1 MIIKKKILSNE
12 IIKRRL
18 KGINLKDRYLF
29 EKDIK
34 RSINSSY
41 TYTMKNI
48 CVFPDGK
55 IQTFSNK
62 IVNDYLGFA
71 SLSKLILLKKIILKI
86 KYVLSIIFKNAFY
99 PKKIIKDKC
108 FIIYNRNSN
117 GYFHWTIDTL
127 PKILITKNI
136 DKKIT
141 LALPDTLNIKFVVGY
156 IFFLGFLLAG
166 GNILQQISLIYTDV
180 ANSAVFTVLYV
191 VIVPIIAFFL
201 LNGGLGL
208 EPVSTN
214 KWGGL
219 LVTLVLGCT
228 GIALAFPLGIILALG
243 RRSNLPVI
251 SMMCTLFIE
260 FIRGVPLI
268 TLLFFGMVMLPLFL
282 PEGIDMD
289 GLARVLVAVT
299 LFQAAYM
306 AEVIRGGL
314 QAIPQG
320 QYEAARSIGLSYWQ
334 MNRKVVLPQAI
345 RISIPSIVNTSI
357 GLFKDTTLV
366 IIVGLLDLLGI
377 GRGAL
382 ADTTWLGLAYEV
394 YFFVSLVFFIFT
406 FGMSRYSLYL
416 EKKLKTGI
424 NMGAD

>member
-1 MIIKKKILSNE
+1 MNDLTEARKPPVATTGILGWLRINLFSNWVNSLITLFVLYILIQFIPWILNWTIFAADFKYNFNGEE
-12 IIKRRL
+12 IINREMCSRVLDPENGGACWAIIYVRFYQFMYGFYPREEVWRVNLSYIMLAVAIVPLLFDKFPFRKHFL
-18 KGINLKDRYLF
+18 KF
-29 EKDIK
+29 
-34 RSINSSY
+34 
-41 TYTMKNI
+41 TY
-48 CVFPDGK
+48 VFP
-55 IQTFSNK
+55 
-62 IVNDYLGFA
+62 
-71 SLSKLILLKKIILKI
+71 II
-86 KYVLSIIFKNAFY
+86 
-99 PKKIIKDKC
+99 
-108 FIIYNRNSN
+108 
-117 GYFHWTIDTL
+117 T
-127 PKILITKNI
+127 
-136 DKKIT
+136 
-141 LALPDTLNIKFVVGY
+141 
-156 IFFLGFLLAG
+156 
-166 GNILQQISLIYTDV
+166 
-180 ANSAVFTVLYV
+180 
-191 VIVPIIAFFL
+191 FFL

-299 LFQAAYM
+299 LFQSAYM

-334 MNRKVVLPQAI
+334 MNMKVVLPQAI

-406 FGMSRYSLYL
+406 FAMSRYSLYL

>member
-1 MIIKKKILSNE
+1 MNE
-12 IIKRRL
+12 IIEYRKPPVATT
-18 KGINLKDRYLF
+18 GILGWLRANL
-29 EKDIK
+29 
-34 RSINSSY
+34 
-41 TYTMKNI
+41 
-48 CVFPDGK
+48 
-55 IQTFSNK
+55 FSNW
-62 IVNDYLGFA
+62 VN
-71 SLSKLILLKKIILKI
+71 
-86 KYVLSIIFKNAFY
+86 SIISLFVLYILIQFIPWILNWTIFAADFKYNFNGEEIIDRTMCSRVLDPENGGACWAIIYVRFYQFMYGFY
-99 PKKIIKDKC
+99 PREEVWRVNLSYIM
-108 FIIYNRNSN
+108 
-117 GYFHWTIDTL
+117 
-127 PKILITKNI
+127 
-136 DKKIT
+136 
-141 LALPDTLNIKFVVGY
+141 LAVAVVPLLFDGFPFRKHFLKFTY
-156 IFFLGFLLAG
+156 AF
-166 GNILQQISLIYTDV
+166 
-180 ANSAVFTVLYV
+180 
-191 VIVPIIAFFL
+191 PIIAFFL

-208 EPVSTN
+208 QEVSTN

-282 PEGIDMD
+282 PEGINMD

-299 LFQAAYM
+299 LFQSAYM

-334 MNRKVVLPQAI
+334 MNMKIVLPQAI

-394 YFFVSLVFFIFT
+394 YFFVALVFFIFT
-406 FGMSRYSLYL
+406 FAMSRYSLYL

>member
-1 MIIKKKILSNE
+1 MNE
-12 IIKRRL
+12 ITESRKPPVATT
-18 KGINLKDRYLF
+18 GILGWLRMNLF
-29 EKDIK
+29 
-34 RSINSSY
+34 SNWINSLVSLFVLYILIQFIPWILNWTIFAADFKYNFNGAEITDRTMCSRVLDPENGGACWAIIYVRFYQFMYGFYPRDEVWRVNLSY
-41 TYTMKNI
+41 TMLAVAVVPLLFDKFPFRKHFLKFTY
-48 CVFPDGK
+48 VFP
-55 IQTFSNK
+55 
-62 IVNDYLGFA
+62 V
-71 SLSKLILLKKIILKI
+71 
-86 KYVLSIIFKNAFY
+86 
-99 PKKIIKDKC
+99 
-108 FIIYNRNSN
+108 
-117 GYFHWTIDTL
+117 
-127 PKILITKNI
+127 
-136 DKKIT
+136 
-141 LALPDTLNIKFVVGY
+141 
-156 IFFLGFLLAG
+156 
-166 GNILQQISLIYTDV
+166 
-180 ANSAVFTVLYV
+180 
-191 VIVPIIAFFL
+191 IAFFL

-208 EPVSTN
+208 ESVSTN

-228 GIALAFPLGIILALG
+228 GIALAFPLGIVLALG

-282 PEGIDMD
+282 PEGVNMD

-299 LFQAAYM
+299 LFQSAYM

-334 MNRKVVLPQAI
+334 MNMKIVLPQAI

-406 FGMSRYSLYL
+406 FAMSRYSLYL

>member
-1 MIIKKKILSNE
+1 MSSAVINNPLLRSKTGIWLKRNLFSSWLNTFITLVSIYFIWQVGSFFLNWAIFDADFLVNFRGEEIL
-12 IIKRRL
+12 
-18 KGINLKDRYLF
+18 DR
-29 EKDIK
+29 
-34 RSINSSY
+34 
-41 TYTMKNI
+41 TYCSKNI
-48 CVFPDGK
+48 EPGMHGACW
-55 IQTFSNK
+55 
-62 IVNDYLGFA
+62 A
-71 SLSKLILLKKIILKI
+71 IIDARF
-86 KYVLSIIFKNAFY
+86 YQFMYGFY
-99 PKKIIKDKC
+99 PTEEVWRVNLT
-108 FIIYNRNSN
+108 FLL
-117 GYFHWTIDTL
+117 L
-127 PKILITKNI
+127 P
-136 DKKIT
+136 
-141 LALPDTLNIKFVVGY
+141 LALIG
-156 IFFLGFLLAG
+156 IFFDKLPYRKFFIYFTFIFPFIAYYLLYG
-166 GNILQQISLIYTDV
+166 GPTLTQV
-180 ANSAVFTVLYV
+180 
-191 VIVPIIAFFL
+191 
-201 LNGGLGL
+201 G
-208 EPVSTN
+208 TN

-219 LVTLVLGCT
+219 LVTLFLGVT
-228 GIALAFPLGIILALG
+228 GIGLAFPLSILLALG
-243 RRSNLPVI
+243 RRSQMPIISSLCVI
-251 SMMCTLFIE
+251 FIE

-268 TLLFFGMVMLPLFL
+268 TLLFTANVMLPLFL
-282 PEGIDMD
+282 PEGVNMD

-299 LFQAAYM
+299 LFQSAYM

-334 MNRKVVLPQAI
+334 MNMKIVLPQAI

-406 FGMSRYSLYL
+406 FAMSRYSLYL

>member
-1 MIIKKKILSNE
+1 MNE
-12 IIKRRL
+12 IIESRKPPVATTGILGWLRMNLFSNWVNSLVSIFVLYILIQFIPWILNWTIFAADFKYNFNGEEIIDRTMCSRVLDPENGGACWAIIYVRFYQFMYGFYPRDEVWRVNLSYIMLAVAVVPLLFDKFPFRKHFL
-18 KGINLKDRYLF
+18 KF
-29 EKDIK
+29 
-34 RSINSSY
+34 
-41 TYTMKNI
+41 TY
-48 CVFPDGK
+48 VFP
-55 IQTFSNK
+55 
-62 IVNDYLGFA
+62 V
-71 SLSKLILLKKIILKI
+71 
-86 KYVLSIIFKNAFY
+86 
-99 PKKIIKDKC
+99 
-108 FIIYNRNSN
+108 
-117 GYFHWTIDTL
+117 
-127 PKILITKNI
+127 
-136 DKKIT
+136 
-141 LALPDTLNIKFVVGY
+141 
-156 IFFLGFLLAG
+156 
-166 GNILQQISLIYTDV
+166 
-180 ANSAVFTVLYV
+180 
-191 VIVPIIAFFL
+191 IAFFL

-208 EPVSTN
+208 ESVSTN

-282 PEGIDMD
+282 PEGVNMD

-299 LFQAAYM
+299 LFQSAYM

-334 MNRKVVLPQAI
+334 MNMKIVLPQAI

-406 FGMSRYSLYL
+406 FAMSRYSLYL

>member
-1 MIIKKKILSNE
+1 MNE
-12 IIKRRL
+12 ITESRKPPL
-18 KGINLKDRYLF
+18 ATTGILGWLRMNLF
-29 EKDIK
+29 
-34 RSINSSY
+34 SNWINS
-41 TYTMKNI
+41 
-48 CVFPDGK
+48 
-55 IQTFSNK
+55 
-62 IVNDYLGFA
+62 L
-71 SLSKLILLKKIILKI
+71 
-86 KYVLSIIFKNAFY
+86 
-99 PKKIIKDKC
+99 
-108 FIIYNRNSN
+108 
-117 GYFHWTIDTL
+117 
-127 PKILITKNI
+127 
-136 DKKIT
+136 
-141 LALPDTLNIKFVVGY
+141 
-156 IFFLGFLLAG
+156 
-166 GNILQQISLIYTDV
+166 ISL
-180 ANSAVFTVLYV
+180 FVLYV
-191 VIVPIIAFFL
+191 LIQFIPWILNWTIFAADFKYNFNGAEITDRTMCSRVLDPENGGACWAIIYVRFYQFMYGFYPRDEVWRVNLSYIMLAVAVVPLLFDKFPFRKHFLKFTYVFPVIAFFL

-208 EPVSTN
+208 ESVSTN

-228 GIALAFPLGIILALG
+228 GIALAFPLGIVLALG

-282 PEGIDMD
+282 PEGINMD

-299 LFQAAYM
+299 LFQSAYM

-334 MNRKVVLPQAI
+334 MNMKVVLPQAI

-406 FGMSRYSLYL
+406 FAMSRYSLYL

>member
-1 MIIKKKILSNE
+1 MNE
-12 IIKRRL
+12 ITQSRKPPVATTGVLGWLRM
-18 KGINLKDRYLF
+18 NL
-29 EKDIK
+29 
-34 RSINSSY
+34 
-41 TYTMKNI
+41 
-48 CVFPDGK
+48 
-55 IQTFSNK
+55 FSNW
-62 IVNDYLGFA
+62 VNSLISLFVLYILFQFIPWILNWTVFA
-71 SLSKLILLKKIILKI
+71 ADFKYNFNGEEIINREMCSRVLDPETGGACWAI
-86 KYVLSIIFKNAFY
+86 IYVRFYQFMYGFY
-99 PKKIIKDKC
+99 PKEEVWRVNLSYIM
-108 FIIYNRNSN
+108 
-117 GYFHWTIDTL
+117 
-127 PKILITKNI
+127 
-136 DKKIT
+136 
-141 LALPDTLNIKFVVGY
+141 LAIAIVPLLFDRFPFRKHFLKFTY
-156 IFFLGFLLAG
+156 
-166 GNILQQISLIYTDV
+166 
-180 ANSAVFTVLYV
+180 VF
-191 VIVPIIAFFL
+191 PIIAFFL

-228 GIALAFPLGIILALG
+228 GIALAFPLGIVLALG

>member
-1 MIIKKKILSNE
+1 MNE
-12 IIKRRL
+12 IIESRKPPVATTGVLGWLRM
-18 KGINLKDRYLF
+18 NLF
-29 EKDIK
+29 
-34 RSINSSY
+34 SNWINSLISLFVLYILIQFIPWILNWTIFAADFKYNFNGEEIIDRTMCSRVLDPENGGACWAIIYVRFYQFMYGFYPRDEVWRVNLSY
-41 TYTMKNI
+41 IMLAVAVVPLLFDKFPFRKHFLKFTY
-48 CVFPDGK
+48 VFP
-55 IQTFSNK
+55 
-62 IVNDYLGFA
+62 V
-71 SLSKLILLKKIILKI
+71 
-86 KYVLSIIFKNAFY
+86 
-99 PKKIIKDKC
+99 
-108 FIIYNRNSN
+108 
-117 GYFHWTIDTL
+117 
-127 PKILITKNI
+127 
-136 DKKIT
+136 
-141 LALPDTLNIKFVVGY
+141 
-156 IFFLGFLLAG
+156 
-166 GNILQQISLIYTDV
+166 
-180 ANSAVFTVLYV
+180 
-191 VIVPIIAFFL
+191 IAFFL

-208 EPVSTN
+208 ESVSTN

-228 GIALAFPLGIILALG
+228 GIALAFPLGIVLALG

-282 PEGIDMD
+282 PEGVNMD

-299 LFQAAYM
+299 LFQSAYM

-334 MNRKVVLPQAI
+334 MNMKIVLPQAI

-382 ADTTWLGLAYEV
+382 ADKTWLGLAYEV

-406 FGMSRYSLYL
+406 FAMSRYSLYL

>member
-1 MIIKKKILSNE
+1 MSEITESRKPPLATTGILGWLRMNLFSNWVNSLVSLFVLYILIQFIPWILNWTIFAADFKYNFNGAEITDRTMCSRVLDPENGGACWAIIYVRFYQFMYGFYPRDEVWRVNLSY
-12 IIKRRL
+12 IMLAVAVVPLLFDKFPFRKHFL
-18 KGINLKDRYLF
+18 KF
-29 EKDIK
+29 
-34 RSINSSY
+34 
-41 TYTMKNI
+41 TY
-48 CVFPDGK
+48 VFP
-55 IQTFSNK
+55 
-62 IVNDYLGFA
+62 V
-71 SLSKLILLKKIILKI
+71 
-86 KYVLSIIFKNAFY
+86 
-99 PKKIIKDKC
+99 
-108 FIIYNRNSN
+108 
-117 GYFHWTIDTL
+117 
-127 PKILITKNI
+127 
-136 DKKIT
+136 
-141 LALPDTLNIKFVVGY
+141 
-156 IFFLGFLLAG
+156 
-166 GNILQQISLIYTDV
+166 
-180 ANSAVFTVLYV
+180 
-191 VIVPIIAFFL
+191 IAFFL

-208 EPVSTN
+208 ESVSTN

-228 GIALAFPLGIILALG
+228 GIALAFPLGIVLALG

-282 PEGIDMD
+282 PEGVNMD

-299 LFQAAYM
+299 LFQSAYM

-334 MNRKVVLPQAI
+334 MNMKIVLPQAI

-406 FGMSRYSLYL
+406 FAMSRYSLYL

>member
-1 MIIKKKILSNE
+1 MNE
-12 IIKRRL
+12 ITQTRKPPVATTGILGWLR
-18 KGINLKDRYLF
+18 INLF
-29 EKDIK
+29 
-34 RSINSSY
+34 SNWINSLISLFVLY
-41 TYTMKNI
+41 I
-48 CVFPDGK
+48 L
-55 IQTFSNK
+55 IQFIPWILNWT
-62 IVNDYLGFA
+62 IFA
-71 SLSKLILLKKIILKI
+71 ADFKYNFNGEEIINREMCSRVLDPENGGACWAI
-86 KYVLSIIFKNAFY
+86 IYVRFYQFMYGFY
-99 PKKIIKDKC
+99 PRDEVWRVNLSYIMLAVAVVPLLFDK
-108 FIIYNRNSN
+108 FPFRKH
-117 GYFHWTIDTL
+117 FL
-127 PKILITKNI
+127 
-136 DKKIT
+136 
-141 LALPDTLNIKFVVGY
+141 KFTY
-156 IFFLGFLLAG
+156 IFP
-166 GNILQQISLIYTDV
+166 V
-180 ANSAVFTVLYV
+180 
-191 VIVPIIAFFL
+191 IAFFL

-208 EPVSTN
+208 ESVSTN

-228 GIALAFPLGIILALG
+228 GIALAFPLGIVLALG

-268 TLLFFGMVMLPLFL
+268 TLLFFSMVMLPLFL
-282 PEGIDMD
+282 PEGVDMD

-299 LFQAAYM
+299 LFQSAYM

-334 MNRKVVLPQAI
+334 MNMKVVLPQAI

-406 FGMSRYSLYL
+406 FAMSRYSLYL

>member
-1 MIIKKKILSNE
+1 MNE
-12 IIKRRL
+12 ITETRKPPVATTGILGWLRMNLFSNWVNSLVSLFVLYILIQFIPWILNWTIFAADFKYNFNGEEIIDRTMCSRVLDPENGGACWAIIYVRFYQFMYGFYPRDEVWRVNLSYIMLAVAVVPLLFDKFPFRKHFL
-18 KGINLKDRYLF
+18 KF
-29 EKDIK
+29 
-34 RSINSSY
+34 
-41 TYTMKNI
+41 TY
-48 CVFPDGK
+48 VFP
-55 IQTFSNK
+55 
-62 IVNDYLGFA
+62 V
-71 SLSKLILLKKIILKI
+71 
-86 KYVLSIIFKNAFY
+86 
-99 PKKIIKDKC
+99 
-108 FIIYNRNSN
+108 
-117 GYFHWTIDTL
+117 
-127 PKILITKNI
+127 
-136 DKKIT
+136 
-141 LALPDTLNIKFVVGY
+141 
-156 IFFLGFLLAG
+156 
-166 GNILQQISLIYTDV
+166 
-180 ANSAVFTVLYV
+180 
-191 VIVPIIAFFL
+191 IAFFL

-208 EPVSTN
+208 ESVSTN

-228 GIALAFPLGIILALG
+228 GIALAFPLGIVLALG

-282 PEGIDMD
+282 PEGVNMD

-299 LFQAAYM
+299 LFQSAYM

-334 MNRKVVLPQAI
+334 MNMKIVLPQAI

-406 FGMSRYSLYL
+406 FAMSRYSLYL

>member
-1 MIIKKKILSNE
+1 MNE
-12 IIKRRL
+12 IIESRKPPVATTGILGWLRMNLFSNWVNSLVSLFVLYILIQFIPWILNWTIFAADFKYNFNGEEIIDRTMCSRVLDPENGGACWAIIYVRFYQFMYGFYPRDEVWRVNLSYIMLAVAVVPLLFDKFPFRKHFL
-18 KGINLKDRYLF
+18 KF
-29 EKDIK
+29 
-34 RSINSSY
+34 
-41 TYTMKNI
+41 TY
-48 CVFPDGK
+48 VFP
-55 IQTFSNK
+55 
-62 IVNDYLGFA
+62 V
-71 SLSKLILLKKIILKI
+71 
-86 KYVLSIIFKNAFY
+86 
-99 PKKIIKDKC
+99 
-108 FIIYNRNSN
+108 
-117 GYFHWTIDTL
+117 
-127 PKILITKNI
+127 
-136 DKKIT
+136 
-141 LALPDTLNIKFVVGY
+141 
-156 IFFLGFLLAG
+156 
-166 GNILQQISLIYTDV
+166 
-180 ANSAVFTVLYV
+180 
-191 VIVPIIAFFL
+191 IAFFL

-208 EPVSTN
+208 ESVSTN

-228 GIALAFPLGIILALG
+228 GIALAFPLGIVLALG

-282 PEGIDMD
+282 PEGVNMD
-289 GLARVLVAVT
+289 GLAHVLVAVT
-299 LFQAAYM
+299 LFQSAYM

-314 QAIPQG
+314 QAMPQC

-334 MNRKVVLPQAI
+334 MNMKIVLPQAI

-406 FGMSRYSLYL
+406 FAMSRYSLYL

>member
-1 MIIKKKILSNE
+1 MSEITESRKPPLATTGILGWLRMNLFSNWVNSLLSLFVLYILIQFIPWILNWTIFAADFKYNFNGEE
-12 IIKRRL
+12 II
-18 KGINLKDRYLF
+18 DR
-29 EKDIK
+29 
-34 RSINSSY
+34 
-41 TYTMKNI
+41 TMCSRVLDPENGGA
-48 CVFPDGK
+48 CW
-55 IQTFSNK
+55 
-62 IVNDYLGFA
+62 A
-71 SLSKLILLKKIILKI
+71 II
-86 KYVLSIIFKNAFY
+86 YVRFYQFMYGFY
-99 PKKIIKDKC
+99 PRDEVWRVNLSYAMLAVAVVALLFDK
-108 FIIYNRNSN
+108 FPFRKH
-117 GYFHWTIDTL
+117 FL
-127 PKILITKNI
+127 
-136 DKKIT
+136 
-141 LALPDTLNIKFVVGY
+141 KFTY
-156 IFFLGFLLAG
+156 
-166 GNILQQISLIYTDV
+166 
-180 ANSAVFTVLYV
+180 VF
-191 VIVPIIAFFL
+191 PIIAFFL

-208 EPVSTN
+208 ESVSTN

-228 GIALAFPLGIILALG
+228 GIALAFPLGIVLALG

-282 PEGIDMD
+282 PEGVNID

-299 LFQAAYM
+299 LFQSAYM

-334 MNRKVVLPQAI
+334 MNMKIVLPQAI

-406 FGMSRYSLYL
+406 FAMSRYSLYL

>member
-1 MIIKKKILSNE
+1 MNE
-12 IIKRRL
+12 ITESRKPPL
-18 KGINLKDRYLF
+18 ATTGILGWLRMNLF
-29 EKDIK
+29 
-34 RSINSSY
+34 SNWINSLISLFVFYVLIQFIPWILNWTIFAADFKYNFNGAEITDRTMCSRVLDPENGGACWAIIYVRFYQFMYGFYPRDEVWRVNLSY
-41 TYTMKNI
+41 IMLAVAVVPLLFDKFPFRKHFLKFTY
-48 CVFPDGK
+48 VFP
-55 IQTFSNK
+55 
-62 IVNDYLGFA
+62 V
-71 SLSKLILLKKIILKI
+71 
-86 KYVLSIIFKNAFY
+86 
-99 PKKIIKDKC
+99 
-108 FIIYNRNSN
+108 
-117 GYFHWTIDTL
+117 
-127 PKILITKNI
+127 
-136 DKKIT
+136 
-141 LALPDTLNIKFVVGY
+141 
-156 IFFLGFLLAG
+156 
-166 GNILQQISLIYTDV
+166 
-180 ANSAVFTVLYV
+180 
-191 VIVPIIAFFL
+191 IAFFL

-208 EPVSTN
+208 ESVSTN

-228 GIALAFPLGIILALG
+228 GIALAFPLGIVLALG

-282 PEGIDMD
+282 PEGVNMD

-299 LFQAAYM
+299 LFQSAYM

-334 MNRKVVLPQAI
+334 MNMKVVLPQAI

-406 FGMSRYSLYL
+406 FAMSRYSLYL

>member
-1 MIIKKKILSNE
+1 MNE
-12 IIKRRL
+12 IIESRKPPVATTGVLGWVRMNLFSNWVNSLISLFVLYILIQFIPWILNWTIFAADFKYNFNGEEIIDRTMCSRVLDPENGGACWAIIYVRFYQFMYGFYPRDEVWRVNLSYIMLAVAVVPLLFDKFPFRKHFL
-18 KGINLKDRYLF
+18 KF
-29 EKDIK
+29 
-34 RSINSSY
+34 
-41 TYTMKNI
+41 TY
-48 CVFPDGK
+48 VFP
-55 IQTFSNK
+55 
-62 IVNDYLGFA
+62 V
-71 SLSKLILLKKIILKI
+71 
-86 KYVLSIIFKNAFY
+86 
-99 PKKIIKDKC
+99 
-108 FIIYNRNSN
+108 
-117 GYFHWTIDTL
+117 
-127 PKILITKNI
+127 
-136 DKKIT
+136 
-141 LALPDTLNIKFVVGY
+141 
-156 IFFLGFLLAG
+156 
-166 GNILQQISLIYTDV
+166 
-180 ANSAVFTVLYV
+180 
-191 VIVPIIAFFL
+191 IAFFL

-208 EPVSTN
+208 ESVSTN

-228 GIALAFPLGIILALG
+228 GIALAFPLGIVLALG

-282 PEGIDMD
+282 PEGVNMD

-299 LFQAAYM
+299 LFQSAYM

-334 MNRKVVLPQAI
+334 MNMKIVLPQAI

-406 FGMSRYSLYL
+406 FAMSRYSLYL

>member
-1 MIIKKKILSNE
+1 MNE
-12 IIKRRL
+12 ITESRKPPVATT
-18 KGINLKDRYLF
+18 GILGWLRMNLF
-29 EKDIK
+29 
-34 RSINSSY
+34 SNWINSLVSLFVLYILIQFIPWILNWTIFAADFKYNFNGAEIIDRTMCSRVLDPENGGACWAIIYVRFYQFMYGFYPRDEVWRVNLSY
-41 TYTMKNI
+41 IMLAVAVVPLLFDKFPFRKHFLKFTY
-48 CVFPDGK
+48 VFP
-55 IQTFSNK
+55 
-62 IVNDYLGFA
+62 V
-71 SLSKLILLKKIILKI
+71 
-86 KYVLSIIFKNAFY
+86 
-99 PKKIIKDKC
+99 
-108 FIIYNRNSN
+108 
-117 GYFHWTIDTL
+117 
-127 PKILITKNI
+127 
-136 DKKIT
+136 
-141 LALPDTLNIKFVVGY
+141 
-156 IFFLGFLLAG
+156 
-166 GNILQQISLIYTDV
+166 
-180 ANSAVFTVLYV
+180 
-191 VIVPIIAFFL
+191 IAFFL

-208 EPVSTN
+208 ESVSTN

-228 GIALAFPLGIILALG
+228 GIALAFPLGIVLALG

-282 PEGIDMD
+282 PEGVNMD

-299 LFQAAYM
+299 LFQSAYM

-334 MNRKVVLPQAI
+334 MNMKIVLPQAI

-406 FGMSRYSLYL
+406 FAMSRYSLYL

>member
-1 MIIKKKILSNE
+1 MNE
-12 IIKRRL
+12 ITQSRKPPVATT
-18 KGINLKDRYLF
+18 GILGWLRMNL
-29 EKDIK
+29 
-34 RSINSSY
+34 
-41 TYTMKNI
+41 
-48 CVFPDGK
+48 
-55 IQTFSNK
+55 FSNW
-62 IVNDYLGFA
+62 VNSLISLFVLYILFQFIPWILNWTVFA
-71 SLSKLILLKKIILKI
+71 ADFKYNFNGEEIINREMCSRVLDPENGGACWAI
-86 KYVLSIIFKNAFY
+86 IYVRFYQFMYGFY
-99 PKKIIKDKC
+99 PREEVWRVNLSYIM
-108 FIIYNRNSN
+108 
-117 GYFHWTIDTL
+117 
-127 PKILITKNI
+127 
-136 DKKIT
+136 
-141 LALPDTLNIKFVVGY
+141 LAVAIVPLLFDRFPFRKHFLKFTY
-156 IFFLGFLLAG
+156 
-166 GNILQQISLIYTDV
+166 
-180 ANSAVFTVLYV
+180 VF
-191 VIVPIIAFFL
+191 PIIAFFL

-228 GIALAFPLGIILALG
+228 GIALAFPLGIVLALG

>member
-1 MIIKKKILSNE
+1 MNE
-12 IIKRRL
+12 IIESRKPPVATT
-18 KGINLKDRYLF
+18 GILGWLRANL
-29 EKDIK
+29 
-34 RSINSSY
+34 
-41 TYTMKNI
+41 
-48 CVFPDGK
+48 
-55 IQTFSNK
+55 FSNW
-62 IVNDYLGFA
+62 VN
-71 SLSKLILLKKIILKI
+71 
-86 KYVLSIIFKNAFY
+86 SIISLFVLYILIQFIPWILNWTIFAADFKYNFNGEEIIDRTMCSRVLDPENGGACWAIIYVRFYQFMYGFY
-99 PKKIIKDKC
+99 PREEVWRVNLSYIM
-108 FIIYNRNSN
+108 
-117 GYFHWTIDTL
+117 
-127 PKILITKNI
+127 
-136 DKKIT
+136 
-141 LALPDTLNIKFVVGY
+141 LAVAVVPLLFDGFPFRKHFLKFTY
-156 IFFLGFLLAG
+156 AF
-166 GNILQQISLIYTDV
+166 
-180 ANSAVFTVLYV
+180 
-191 VIVPIIAFFL
+191 PIIAFFL

-208 EPVSTN
+208 QEVSTN

-282 PEGIDMD
+282 PEGINMD

-299 LFQAAYM
+299 LFQSAYM

-334 MNRKVVLPQAI
+334 MNMKIVLPQAI

-394 YFFVSLVFFIFT
+394 YFFVALVFFIFT
-406 FGMSRYSLYL
+406 FAMSRYSLYL

-424 NMGAD
+424 NIGAD

>member
-1 MIIKKKILSNE
+1 MNE
-12 IIKRRL
+12 ITESRKPPLATTGVLGWLRMNLFSNWVNSLVSLFVLYILIQFIPWILNWTIFAADFKYNFNGAEITDRTMCSRVLDPENGGACWAIIYVRFYQFMYGFYPRDEVWRVNLSYIMLAVAVVPLLFDKFPFRKHFL
-18 KGINLKDRYLF
+18 KF
-29 EKDIK
+29 
-34 RSINSSY
+34 
-41 TYTMKNI
+41 TY
-48 CVFPDGK
+48 VFP
-55 IQTFSNK
+55 
-62 IVNDYLGFA
+62 V
-71 SLSKLILLKKIILKI
+71 
-86 KYVLSIIFKNAFY
+86 
-99 PKKIIKDKC
+99 
-108 FIIYNRNSN
+108 
-117 GYFHWTIDTL
+117 
-127 PKILITKNI
+127 
-136 DKKIT
+136 
-141 LALPDTLNIKFVVGY
+141 
-156 IFFLGFLLAG
+156 
-166 GNILQQISLIYTDV
+166 
-180 ANSAVFTVLYV
+180 
-191 VIVPIIAFFL
+191 IAFFL

-208 EPVSTN
+208 ESVSTN

-228 GIALAFPLGIILALG
+228 GIALAFPLGIVLALG
-243 RRSNLPVI
+243 RRSNLPVL

-282 PEGIDMD
+282 PEGVNMD

-299 LFQAAYM
+299 LFQSAYM

-334 MNRKVVLPQAI
+334 MNMKIVLPQAI

-406 FGMSRYSLYL
+406 FAMSRYSLYL

>member
-1 MIIKKKILSNE
+1 MNDITQTRKPPVATTGILGWFRMNLFSNWVNSLISLFVLYILFQFVPWILNWTIFAADFKYNFNGEEIVNREMCSRVLDPENGGACWAIIYVRFYQFMYGFYPRDEVWRVNLSY
-12 IIKRRL
+12 IMLAVAVVPLLFDKFPFRRHFL
-18 KGINLKDRYLF
+18 KF
-29 EKDIK
+29 
-34 RSINSSY
+34 
-41 TYTMKNI
+41 TY
-48 CVFPDGK
+48 VFP
-55 IQTFSNK
+55 
-62 IVNDYLGFA
+62 V
-71 SLSKLILLKKIILKI
+71 
-86 KYVLSIIFKNAFY
+86 
-99 PKKIIKDKC
+99 
-108 FIIYNRNSN
+108 
-117 GYFHWTIDTL
+117 
-127 PKILITKNI
+127 
-136 DKKIT
+136 
-141 LALPDTLNIKFVVGY
+141 
-156 IFFLGFLLAG
+156 
-166 GNILQQISLIYTDV
+166 
-180 ANSAVFTVLYV
+180 
-191 VIVPIIAFFL
+191 IAFFL

-208 EPVSTN
+208 ESVSTN

-299 LFQAAYM
+299 LFQSAYM

-334 MNRKVVLPQAI
+334 MNMKVVLPQAI

>member
-1 MIIKKKILSNE
+1 MNE
-12 IIKRRL
+12 IIESRKPPVATTGILGWFR
-18 KGINLKDRYLF
+18 INLF
-29 EKDIK
+29 
-34 RSINSSY
+34 SNWINS
-41 TYTMKNI
+41 
-48 CVFPDGK
+48 
-55 IQTFSNK
+55 
-62 IVNDYLGFA
+62 L
-71 SLSKLILLKKIILKI
+71 
-86 KYVLSIIFKNAFY
+86 
-99 PKKIIKDKC
+99 
-108 FIIYNRNSN
+108 
-117 GYFHWTIDTL
+117 
-127 PKILITKNI
+127 
-136 DKKIT
+136 
-141 LALPDTLNIKFVVGY
+141 
-156 IFFLGFLLAG
+156 
-166 GNILQQISLIYTDV
+166 ISL
-180 ANSAVFTVLYV
+180 FVLYV
-191 VIVPIIAFFL
+191 LFQFIPWILNWTIFAADFKYNFNGEQIINREMCSRVLDPENGGACWAIIYVRFYQFMYGFYPREEVWRVNLSYIMLVIAIVPLLFDKFPFRKHFLKFTYIFPIIAFFL
-201 LNGGLGL
+201 LNGGFGL
-208 EPVSTN
+208 ESVSTN

-243 RRSNLPVI
+243 RRSNLPII

-299 LFQAAYM
+299 LFQSAYM

-334 MNRKVVLPQAI
+334 MNMKVVLPQAI

-406 FGMSRYSLYL
+406 FAMSRYSLYL